1 MTTSLPPI
9 SFTKDRNMTHR
20 TDDTEA
26 ALAPPAKGTAPSVN
40 DWPAYSEASITRG
53 LIRVGVPREQA
64 SPANT

>member
-1 MTTSLPPI
+1 
-9 SFTKDRNMTHR
+9 MTHR